1 MKHPTAFGLFAVLFA
16 AAAPALRAGEI
27 TYSQSPDPFLSFEG
41 TTGNIGFI
49 NLKNTSADQIAFI
62 TSIRAN
68 QFNATG
74 GESDDEATNL
84 ALVGPNPT
92 AAKPVQVGP
101 NGTANIKF
109 SWDAVDTIKDNDIDH
124 GDWGAIFSVHY
135 LYTEGTDLFTV
146 AQGNV
151 RVADAPE
158 PSAWSLMA
166 MGIVLVLTGRYRFK
180 SRAAG

>member
-49 NLKNTSADQIAFI
+49 TLRNTSADQIAFI
-62 TSIRAN
+62 TGIGAVRL
-68 QFNATG
+68 NATG

-84 ALVGPNPT
+84 ALVAPKPT
-92 AAKPVQVGP
+92 AANPTQIGP
-101 NGTANIKF
+101 NGTANLKF
-109 SWDAVDTIKDNDIDH
+109 SWDAVDNIKDNDVDY
-124 GDWGAIFSVHY
+124 GDWGAIFTVDYHY
-135 LYTEGTDLFTV
+135 VKGTDLFTV
-146 AQGNV
+146 VQGNV

-158 PSAWSLMA
+158 PSAGSLLA